1 VHFAPE
7 VSQSSSVIQIPPDF
21 PYVLNRVKSVVH
33 ILTLSSHHPLTGSHP
48 VSVNFFQSQAPL
60 YLMSIGSG
68 STSSTLGLGAGE
80 GAVLGLGEGEG
91 EGVKPDVLV
100 TKNASTKIKESKAT
114 IRGFFIYISLLFLF
128 GARLWLFATRSFSF
142 SCR

>member
-1 VHFAPE
+1 
-7 VSQSSSVIQIPPDF
+7 
-21 PYVLNRVKSVVH
+21 
-33 ILTLSSHHPLTGSHP
+33 
-48 VSVNFFQSQAPL
+48 VNFFQSQAPL

-80 GAVLGLGEGEG
+80 GAVLGLGAGEG
-91 EGVKPDVLV
+91 AVLGLGAGEGDGVKPDVLV

-142 SCR
+142 SCG